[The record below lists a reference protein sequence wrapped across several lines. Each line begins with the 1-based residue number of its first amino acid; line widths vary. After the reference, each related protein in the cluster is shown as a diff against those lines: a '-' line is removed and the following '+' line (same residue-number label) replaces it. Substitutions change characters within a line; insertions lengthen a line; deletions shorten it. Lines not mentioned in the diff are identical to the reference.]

1 MPLRTTRTV
10 RPALATL
17 ALATSAVLLVGCSS
31 NSANRRTV
39 TEIVTAPSSAAATSG
54 ASPTGSSVVVTVPS
68 ETAASSGPAS
78 SGGSATSAPSSG
90 ASVTSGSSGAPS
102 SAPSSASS
110 SAPAT
115 TTGATATGGPIQKVD
130 PLTIDCTRI
139 LIPGDVQRILGKQ
152 ISAATTRTRF
162 GAQAN
167 ISATGAVRCAY
178 GVVAGKQKAS
188 IRVTQYSSTAAAEK
202 QVGVTVAS
210 EKDLGARIS
219 TATVGGQQAQVML
232 RSGGLVNVRYGTWV
246 LAVAAVDGMLSGD
259 QAAQM
264 TALTDLVLKRILSSA
279 N

>member
-10 RPALATL
+10 RPVLATL

-90 ASVTSGSSGAPS
+90 ASVTSGSSG
-102 SAPSSASS
+102 APSSASS